1 MWELMTGRR
10 PFWDRNHDTELIID
24 ICDGLRPPIVTDAPA
39 GYIELMGECWHSDP
53 VKRPIATDIHE
64 RIVKIKEKESNNPIE
79 IKESLNIGPV
89 KINNPGAIYK
99 SRPLSAIINSAMS
112 LWSKS
117 INLEKSKRRLEDN
130 LIEDNDG
137 MIFYYCK

>member
-1 MWELMTGRR
+1 
-10 PFWDRNHDTELIID
+10 
-24 ICDGLRPPIVTDAPA
+24 
-39 GYIELMGECWHSDP
+39 MGECWHSDP

-137 MIFYYCK
+137 RGIKRNKLYEEDKDYLTSELGFDLDENNECIVTY